1 MNNSQQDPQRRQAFD
16 LVRIYWRGLTP
27 QTAYT
32 VEQFCRQQLAAL
44 GEQDFYLSEWWLV
57 LLSRALLV
65 QGGDTKRREAK
76 VHIDEALKYVDT
88 YGTPGLKI
96 QLLCDQLYC
105 VRHCRTKDQL
115 HYEFVQI
122 CAFFLDQMQQGR
134 IVSSDQDIA
143 YTALTSLA
151 PQIPN
156 PDLAI
161 MSLRSSFPNMP
172 VRMTLVPLLSQL

>member
-1 MNNSQQDPQRRQAFD
+1 RRQAFD

-88 YGTPGLKI
+88 YGTPALKI

-105 VRHCRTKDQL
+105 VLYFRTKDL
-115 HYEFVQI
+115 AYNEFGQI
-122 CAFFLDQMQQGR
+122 CAFYLTEVQQGR
-134 IVSSDQDIA
+134 IVGESQEIA
-143 YTALTSLA
+143 QMALKSLA
-151 PQIPN
+151 TQIPN
-156 PDLAI
+156 PQQVVISLAA
-161 MSLRSSFPNMP
+161 SFPNTP
-172 VRMTLVPLLSQL
+172 ALMTLMSLFSQL